1 MSLSYSIGRRLFSS
15 DTFRKSTLAKYQK
28 GQKLFNFKVKD
39 AREINELDLA
49 LVKLEHEPTGA
60 AHWHVARDDPNC
72 VFCVAFRTPV
82 SDSTGVPHILEHT
95 TLCGSEKYPVRDPF
109 FKMLN
114 RSLAS
119 YMNAWTA
126 SEHTAYP
133 FCTANTTDYANLR
146 DVYCDAVFNP
156 KLEKLDFLQEG
167 WRLENEDPK
176 NIESPLRFK
185 GVVYNEMKGVFSDN
199 DSLFAQRLQ
208 QHRFPGTMYSHVSG
222 GDPPNI
228 VDLTHDQLVNFHRQH
243 YNPSNAL
250 FYTYGNQSLEETLGY
265 LDKRLSSFSR
275 IQPKTIQ
282 VPELRPSPKTIEIS
296 CPFDPST
303 PYFVLRNTHH
313 SFRL

>member
-1 MSLSYSIGRRLFSS
+1 MAFCSSIRRRLFSS
-15 DTFRKSTLAKYQK
+15 EAFRKFALAKYQK
-28 GQKLFNFKVKD
+28 GQTLFNFKVNDTK
-39 AREINELDLA
+39 EIEEVDLT
-49 LVKLEHEPTGA
+49 LVKLEHQPTGA

-82 SDSTGVPHILEHT
+82 NDSTGVPHILEHT
-95 TLCGSEKYPVRDPF
+95 TLCGSAKYPVRDPF

-133 FCTANTTDYANLR
+133 FCTANQSDYVNLR

-156 KLEKLDFLQEG
+156 KLSKLDFLQEG
-167 WRLENEDPK
+167 WRLENEDPT
-176 NIESPLRFK
+176 NINSPLKFK

-199 DSLFAQRLQ
+199 DSLFTQRLQ
-208 QHRFPGTMYSHVSG
+208 QNRFPGSIYAHVSG

-228 VDLTHDQLVNFHRQH
+228 VDLTHDQLVSFHRQH

-250 FYTYGNQSLEETLGY
+250 FYTYGNLSLEETLSY
-265 LDKRLSSFSR
+265 LDNRLSSFS
-275 IQPKTIQ
+275 KMMSKSIQ
-282 VPELRPSPKTIEIS
+282 VPELPSSAPKTIEIS
-296 CPFDPST
+296 CPFDPSIL
-303 PYFVLRNTHH
+303 PLKLSYMSDRI
-313 SFRL
+313 